1 MKETS
6 EKTLGFEGSETITVH
21 VPWNVNLLAS
31 PVVDSYEELKKEFER
46 RVAQLNDRIAET
58 REEMAKRL
66 LREDLYKKFPLP
78 QDYIDK
84 RINKITFITSD
95 GKLETYYEDDIFYV
109 DSLGYPHYSSYE
121 NGLLDWNEK
130 GFFQYSYYGMVTK
143 KDYVGYVELEV
154 EVEE

>member
-21 VPWNVNLLAS
+21 APWNVNLLAS
-31 PVVDSYEELKKEFER
+31 PVVDSYEELKKRFEL
-46 RVAQLNDRIAET
+46 RVAQLNDLITET
-58 REEMAKRL
+58 REEIAKRL
-66 LREDLYKKFPLP
+66 LKEDLYKKFPLP

-84 RINKITFITSD
+84 RINKITFITSN

-143 KDYVGYVELEV
+143 KDYIGYVELEM
-154 EVEE
+154 ETE

>member
-31 PVVDSYEELKKEFER
+31 TVVDSYEELKKEFEHQI
-46 RVAQLNDRIAET
+46 AQLNDRIMEVQ
-58 REEMAKRL
+58 EGIAKKL
-66 LREDLYKKFPLP
+66 LKENLYRKFPLP

-95 GKLETYYEDDIFYV
+95 GKLETYYGDDIFYV

-143 KDYVGYVELEV
+143 KDYIGYVELEV
-154 EVEE
+154 EIKE